1 MASPYTLADL
11 LTPQNLDQIRAAYL
25 AALQGAGIPAVT
37 EWLPKAGVEMA
48 YVDMIARA
56 IDEQIADD
64 LPDIVASGFL
74 GKATGVFMDL
84 LAEQVY
90 QLKRIAATS
99 TTFNLQFFSAPAAP
113 PYNLGVGDMTVVAPS
128 GNHYSNTAAF
138 ATKPGEVSD
147 PVPFKAAA
155 PGASFADNPSPGTP
169 GAVQLQMVT
178 AFAGLSLRPASADFD
193 PVTQSGSSIGQ
204 IQPVRSGAA
213 VPDPHTMVLRI
224 EGTGDV
230 GSAQFSISLDG
241 GGFVPQ
247 GTLIASNTGLAG
259 GTTILA
265 LSGGASP
272 SFRKGDTFT
281 IISPGGPNYV
291 QGSDTE
297 SNADLAAR
305 CRARWS
311 TLSLNATKPVLY
323 LWARIAYNSA
333 SRIQVT
339 PDPVTAGQI
348 DIVVADSHGPISAVA
363 ARGIETFIAGKLR
376 NILASVR
383 VTPATALGV
392 TTSGIVKVS
401 AANKASVQA
410 AAQEAWLLYL
420 GTVPLE
426 GVLRLAELE
435 QALMDAGAIDVDVA
449 SLRLS
454 GTAGNLHLAAG
465 TVPQDANDGGLAE
478 AMTWQ
483 LL

>member
-11 LTPQNLDQIRAAYL
+11 LTPQNLDQIRSVYL

-37 EWLPKAGVEMA
+37 EWQPKAGVEMA

-56 IDEQIADD
+56 IDEQVAAD

-74 GKATGVFMDL
+74 GHATGIFMDL
-84 LAEQVY
+84 LAREVY
-90 QLKRIAATS
+90 QLERIAATS
-99 TTFNLQFFSAPAAP
+99 TTFNLQFLSAPAAP
-113 PYNLGVGDMTVVAPS
+113 PYNLGVGDVTVVAPS
-128 GNHYSNTAAF
+128 GNHYLNAAAF
-138 ATKPGEVSD
+138 STKPGQTTP
-147 PVPFKAAA
+147 PVPFQAAA
-155 PGASFADNPSPGTP
+155 PGATFADDPSPN
-169 GAVQLQMVT
+169 GANVQLQMVT
-178 AFAGLSLRPASADFD
+178 TFAGLSLRPASADFD

>member
-37 EWLPKAGVEMA
+37 EWLPKVGVEMA

-56 IDEQIADD
+56 IDEQIAED

-74 GKATGVFMDL
+74 GKATGIFMDL
-84 LAEQVY
+84 LAQQVY
-90 QLKRIAATS
+90 QLERIAATS

-113 PYNLGVGDMTVVAPS
+113 PYNLGVGDMTVIAPS

-138 ATKPGEVSD
+138 STKPGEASD
-147 PVPFKAAA
+147 PVPFQAATA
-155 PGASFADNPSPGTP
+155 GASFADDPSPS
-169 GAVQLQMVT
+169 GAGVIFQMVT
-178 AFAGLSLRPASADFD
+178 AFAGLTLQPASADFD

-204 IQPVRSGAA
+204 IKPVRSGATI
-213 VPDPHTMVLRI
+213 PDPHTMVLRI
-224 EGTGDV
+224 DATGDV

-241 GGFVPQ
+241 GPFAAQ
-247 GTLIASNTGLAG
+247 GTLLATNTGLAG
-259 GTTILA
+259 GWTVIA
-265 LSGGASP
+265 QSGGATP

-291 QGSDTE
+291 QGSDEE

-323 LWARIAYNSA
+323 LWARIAYNAA

-348 DIVVADSHGPISAVA
+348 NIVVADSHGPISAVA

-376 NILASVR
+376 NVLASVR
-383 VTPATALGV
+383 VKPATAFGLS
-392 TTSGIVKVS
+392 TSGNVKVS
-401 AANKASVQA
+401 AADKTRVQA

-420 GTVPLE
+420 GTVPLG
-426 GVLRLAELE
+426 GVVRLAELD
-435 QALMDAGAIDVDVA
+435 QAIMDAGAIDTD
-449 SLRLS
+449 
-454 GTAGNLHLAAG
+454 GLAFDEVPANVQLG
-465 TVPQDANDGGLAE
+465 PGVVPQDGNDGGLAE